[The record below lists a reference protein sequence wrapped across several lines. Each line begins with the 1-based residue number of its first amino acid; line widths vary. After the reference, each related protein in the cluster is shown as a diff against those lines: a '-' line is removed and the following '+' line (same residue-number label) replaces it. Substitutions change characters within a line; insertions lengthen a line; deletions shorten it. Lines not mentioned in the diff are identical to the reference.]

1 MKTKTCISC
10 LNIEIAVLI
19 EFQGID
25 GPLPE
30 GEGRGGVSTT
40 NEIRRFPHWE
50 TADYSFGRD
59 NRART
64 DDLCNV
70 TAAL

>member
-1 MKTKTCISC
+1 MNKQKNPGRYS
-10 LNIEIAVLI
+10 
-19 EFQGID
+19 
-25 GPLPE
+25 LP
-30 GEGRGGVSTT
+30 G
-40 NEIRRFPHWE
+40 F
-50 TADYSFGRD
+50 FCRD

>member
-1 MKTKTCISC
+1 MNKQKIPGDI
-10 LNIEIAVLI
+10 L
-19 EFQGID
+19 FRD
-25 GPLPE
+25 
-30 GEGRGGVSTT
+30 
-40 NEIRRFPHWE
+40 
-50 TADYSFGRD
+50 SFCRD